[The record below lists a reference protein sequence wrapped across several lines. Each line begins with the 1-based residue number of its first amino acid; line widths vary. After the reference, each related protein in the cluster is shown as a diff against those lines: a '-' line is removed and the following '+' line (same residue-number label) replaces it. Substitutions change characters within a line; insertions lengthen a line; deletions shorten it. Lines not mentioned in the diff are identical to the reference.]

1 MGHGASSIPRSDTG
15 SLHALGCNGSQGLCH
30 RTHKEVSFYVFV
42 LFHVCFLSLL
52 TFVYK
57 RENGLEHKE
66 APLYECDRTT
76 CGDLIF
82 WGDPIYWGIEV
93 RLLSIILFLFS
104 STILFLFLSN
114 FLFLFEVSFYFCF

>member
-1 MGHGASSIPRSDTG
+1 MGHGASSIPRSDAG

-30 RTHKEVSFYVFV
+30 RTHKEVSFYVYV

-76 CGDLIF
+76 FGDLFF
-82 WGDPIYWGIEV
+82 WGFEV

>member
-1 MGHGASSIPRSDTG
+1 M
-15 SLHALGCNGSQGLCH
+15 CH
-30 RTHKEVSFYVFV
+30 RTHKEVSFYVYV

-93 RLLSIILFLFS
+93 RLLLRQCMFDPPGEL
-104 STILFLFLSN
+104 
-114 FLFLFEVSFYFCF
+114 CFFF

>member
-1 MGHGASSIPRSDTG
+1 MGHGATYIPRSHTG

-30 RTHKEVSFYVFV
+30 RTHKEVSFYVYV

-76 CGDLIF
+76 CGDLNF
-82 WGDPIYWGIEV
+82 WGDLIFCGIEV

-104 STILFLFLSN
+104 STFFL
-114 FLFLFEVSFYFCF
+114 CF

>member
-15 SLHALGCNGSQGLCH
+15 SLHALGCNGSQGVCH
-30 RTHKEVSFYVFV
+30 RTHKEVSFYVYV

-66 APLYECDRTT
+66 EPLYECDRTR
-76 CGDLIF
+76 CGGLFF
-82 WGDPIYWGIEV
+82 WGFEV
-93 RLLSIILFLFS
+93 R
-104 STILFLFLSN
+104 
-114 FLFLFEVSFYFCF
+114 